1 MISSAR
7 RFLLPLAALAL
18 AASSVFA
25 APPGLR
31 GPMPAQM
38 PVPSSDKFT
47 FAVIGDRWGGEVAA
61 WSVFDRSVEEINL
74 TRPDFVMS
82 VGDLIDG
89 KVTVPAK
96 QDSMWRDFWL
106 HAGKF
111 TAPFFVAL
119 GNHDIS
125 NPTMRAHWK
134 QNYGPTY
141 YSFDYAGCHFIVL
154 CTEEMVGTTASG
166 SEFLGPEQTAWALQD
181 LAAHAGARHTFV
193 FMHKPIWRLGP
204 NGASAPE
211 IARIEQALNG
221 RPATFFAGHTH
232 TLELRRR
239 GAYRYFVL
247 GPTATRLNDPA
258 GVTPESGSYNHYTT
272 VTVEGNDAHVA
283 IRRPGNVYREDIA
296 DPEIMERLIAS
307 VRTEAEP
314 PRGLDG
320 PQATTA
326 MTLQITN
333 PFEHDT
339 LFAHI
344 SIDGLSPAGWQSPEA
359 GGGTL
364 PVAPGTTERTRFTFR
379 VPTDRL
385 VPLPELYIE
394 IFHAG
399 RRLGGF
405 TRPISVFTEAM
416 TRRVDEWTVIAPFA
430 LGGTPLDSVNVG
442 LLATDP
448 QSAMR
453 GFFRL
458 RGPEGVW
465 NPRATYRDGATQL
478 RPRTVKTDSGT
489 TRLDLGQAFGRGSN
503 TLAYAVCGIRAP
515 RACTVYALLGAN
527 DHADILV
534 NGTPAT
540 GNRVVS
546 LTRGA
551 EYIALPLKAGWN
563 TVVVRSANQGANW
576 WFDFTL
582 FDPTESVRIAPVPG
596 RN

>member
-1 MISSAR
+1 MMSTTR
-7 RFLLPLAALAL
+7 RFVLLCAVLAL

-31 GPMPAQM
+31 GPLPPQL

-47 FAVIGDRWGGEVAA
+47 FAIIGDRWGGEVAA
-61 WSVFDRSVEEINL
+61 WPVFDRSVEEINL

-119 GNHDIS
+119 GNHDLS
-125 NPTMRAHWK
+125 NPTMLAHWK
-134 QNYGPTY
+134 QSYGPTY
-141 YSFDYAGCHFIVL
+141 YSFDYSGCHFVIL
-154 CTEEMVGTTASG
+154 CTEEMVGSTAPG
-166 SEFLGPEQTAWALQD
+166 SQYLGPEQTAWALHD
-181 LAAHAGARHTFV
+181 LAASAGARHTFLL
-193 FMHKPIWRLGP
+193 MHKPIWRMGP
-204 NGASAPE
+204 NGTSDPE
-211 IARIEQALNG
+211 IARIEQALGG

-239 GAYRYFVL
+239 GDRRYFVV

-258 GVTPESGSYNHYTT
+258 DAAPESGSYNHYTT
-272 VTVEGNDAHVA
+272 VTVEGSDAHVA

-296 DPEIMERLIAS
+296 EPEIMERLISS

-320 PQATTA
+320 PQASTA
-326 MTLQITN
+326 MSLQITN
-333 PFEHDT
+333 PFERDT
-339 LFAHI
+339 LFARI
-344 SIDGLSPAGWQSPEA
+344 SIDGLSSSGWQSPQA
-359 GGGTL
+359 GGGEL
-364 PVAPGTTERTRFTFR
+364 AIAPGRTERTRFTFT
-379 VPTDRL
+379 VPTNRL
-385 VPLPELYIE
+385 VPLPELYVE

-399 RRLGGF
+399 RRLGGLA
-405 TRPISVFTEAM
+405 RPISVFTESM
-416 TRRVDEWTVIAPFA
+416 TRRVDEWTVIAPFS
-430 LGGTPLDSVNVG
+430 LGGTPLDSVSAG
-442 LLATDP
+442 LLANDP
-448 QSAMR
+448 QAAMP

-465 NPRATYRDGATQL
+465 NPRATYRDGATQI

-489 TRLDLGQAFGRGSN
+489 TRLDLGQAFGRRPN
-503 TLAYAVCGIRAP
+503 TMAYAVCGIRAP
-515 RACTVYALLGAN
+515 KACTVYALLGAN

-534 NGTPAT
+534 NGAPAT
-540 GNRVVS
+540 PNRVVS
-546 LTRGA
+546 LTRGD
-551 EYIALPLKAGWN
+551 EYLALPLKAGWN
-563 TVVVRSANQGANW
+563 TVVVRTANQGANW

-582 FDPTESVRIAPVPG
+582 FDPTESVHVAPVPG